1 MMSKIRS
8 SKDVC
13 NNYNEI
19 SSFFHDYNEPVFITK
34 NGKEDLAGM
43 CIKTYENMK
52 GRFELYSCIYEGMQ
66 DVENGRTR
74 PVSEAFA
81 DLRKKKMNWNIKL
94 KNSEDLCFR
103 IFQIQLM
110 ICCADE
116 IYRNDES

>member
-1 MMSKIRS
+1 MMSKIHS

-19 SSFFHDYNEPVFITK
+19 SSFCHDYNEPVFITK

-52 GRFELYSCIYEGMQ
+52 GRFEIYSRIYEGMQ

-74 PVSEAFA
+74 PVSEVFS
-81 DLRKKKMNWNIKL
+81 DLRKKRK
-94 KNSEDLCFR
+94 R
-103 IFQIQLM
+103 
-110 ICCADE
+110 
-116 IYRNDES
+116 